1 MLELHTAAT
10 ANGLRPRIM
19 LEECGLDHELHVV
32 DLEAGDHLK
41 PDYLALNPMGL
52 VPALVVRDDGDAP
65 AVITQSMNILV
76 ALARRTGRFLPERL
90 DRDPEFWSDCWGIA
104 TDLTGTL
111 MSVLVIGRGKE
122 PHAPTME
129 MFGKRLNRYLRTWN
143 GRFAERRYCA
153 GDEVTIA
160 DFALYPVILRCRAV
174 VPAYAEGCPDI
185 DRWHDEM
192 SARPAL
198 ARALDLG
205 AARTA
210 ARP

>member
-1 MLELHTAAT
+1 MLALHTAAT

-19 LEECGLDHELHVV
+19 LEECGLPYELHVV

-41 PDYLALNPMGL
+41 PAFLALNPMGL
-52 VPALVVRDDGDAP
+52 VPALVARADDGAP
-65 AVITQSMNILV
+65 TVVTQSMNILV
-76 ALARRTGRFLPERL
+76 ALARRTGRFLPERVEE
-90 DRDPEFWSDCWGIA
+90 DPEFWSDCWGIA

-111 MSVLVIGRGKE
+111 MSVLVIGRERE
-122 PHAPTME
+122 PHLPTME

-143 GRFAERRYCA
+143 ARFAERRYCA
-153 GDEVTIA
+153 GDEPTIA

-174 VPAYAEGCPDI
+174 APAHAEGCPDI

-198 ARALDLG
+198 ARALDFG
-205 AARTA
+205 TA
-210 ARP
+210 